1 MIKLKE
7 KLKKEKAFT
16 GLDLSISIIVI
27 IISIAVIATM
37 IYNLYITGA
46 GVKRNVIA
54 TDYAINVLE
63 LVGSTEYNDVTFT
76 ENNSLKEK
84 LDSFFGKQG
93 EIKDG
98 KYNIVMG
105 TQGTS
110 GNNFDITVGI
120 EKYKDSHPEKEDYI
134 KIIKVIIKYNIGK
147 TSSNSVN
154 EETLEIST
162 LKTIN

>member
-7 KLKKEKAFT
+7 KLKQNKAFT

-27 IISIAVIATM
+27 IISITVIAFM
-37 IYNLYITGA
+37 IYNLYIIGA

-54 TDYAINVLE
+54 TDYAINALE
-63 LVGSTEYNDVTFT
+63 IVGSTDYEDVTFV

-84 LDSFFGKQG
+84 LDAFFGKEG
-93 EIKDG
+93 
-98 KYNIVMG
+98 NITQEGNYEVTIG
-105 TQGTS
+105 TPGTS
-110 GNNFDITVGI
+110 GNNFDIIINI
-120 EKYKDSHPEKEDYI
+120 EKYSDVNTEKEDYI
-134 KIIKVIIKYNIGK
+134 KIIKVNIKYNLGK
-147 TSSNSVN
+147 ETN